1 MRVTAIIPGRMIAT
15 TSMTGLS
22 RDIMPGMSRSSRR
35 GPLGINDHGPA
46 DWCGEDLAARIGT
59 PCAARLTRPGNGNSN
74 STGIARSPGKI
85 KVAKVTSG
93 GMLDLAGEDN
103 PVLAAKRKIAA

>member
-1 MRVTAIIPGRMIAT
+1 
-15 TSMTGLS
+15 
-22 RDIMPGMSRSSRR
+22 
-35 GPLGINDHGPA
+35 
-46 DWCGEDLAARIGT
+46 
-59 PCAARLTRPGNGNSN
+59 LTRPGNGNSN